1 MCLNYQYTVRCP
13 WSKTPLFWSLSLP
26 PFWGVPPTLVGT
38 LQVLY
43 YFCHCVGTPTSVGS
57 TLLLHVLLQFFD
69 HTLKVYECPLLL
81 RAPRN
86 CRISLPKC
94 LG

>member
-1 MCLNYQYTVRCP
+1 ML
-13 WSKTPLFWSLSLP
+13 KLSVYCQVSMVKNTTILVFEP
-26 PFWGVPPTLVGT
+26 SSILGGAPTLVGT

-57 TLLLHVLLQFFD
+57 TLLLHVLLQFFG